1 MINNDSGDKNMSV
14 QQTILDQIKA
24 TDFWALGAWGA
35 REYKAYGTT
44 LAFRVNGTKLKR
56 GWITIEYVEGQD
68 LYTVEAVQYW
78 KAERKV
84 KKSVDMVYADMLV
97 SVIDGIVG

>member
-1 MINNDSGDKNMSV
+1 MSV

-24 TDFWALGAWGA
+24 TDRWALGAWGA
-35 REYKAYGTT
+35 RQLKAYGTT
-44 LAFRVNGTKLKR
+44 LAFRVNGTKFKR
-56 GWITIEYVEGQD
+56 GWIEVEYVEGLD
-68 LYTVEAVQYW
+68 TYTVRAIQIY

-84 KKSVDMVYADMLV
+84 KKEVDNVYCDMLV